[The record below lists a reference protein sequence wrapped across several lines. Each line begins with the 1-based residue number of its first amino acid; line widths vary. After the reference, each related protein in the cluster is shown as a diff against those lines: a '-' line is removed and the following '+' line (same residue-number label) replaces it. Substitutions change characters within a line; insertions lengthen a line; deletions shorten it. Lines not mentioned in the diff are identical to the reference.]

1 MSNLPK
7 FKETM
12 QRDFLKF
19 GKVFTNIAFTPL
31 LLISNNSELSA
42 KYLPNNVKQSLI
54 SSEINHFLLRIELN
68 EIVNSSI
75 NFTISFNK
83 TT

>member
-19 GKVFTNIAFTPL
+19 GKVFSNIAFTPL
-31 LLISNNSELSA
+31 LLISNNSELTA

-54 SSEINHFLLRIELN
+54 SSEINH
-68 EIVNSSI
+68 SS
-75 NFTISFNK
+75 NGWLKEFNTIHDK
-83 TT
+83 IGRAHV